1 MKMEIKTRLYGSFHE
16 NLWPNLLT
24 HFVGHFWLA
33 EAKMKIKMKKIGK
46 ISSGFGFS
54 ISKLGYVA
62 IFMKIWE
69 KNSLTHFLRRFLPFL
84 KTFFTNPGKNEDDD
98 EKNLEKWV
106 RFLNSPY

>member
-1 MKMEIKTRLYGSFHE
+1 
-16 NLWPNLLT
+16 
-24 HFVGHFWLA
+24 
-33 EAKMKIKMKKIGK
+33 MKIKMKKIGK